1 MHMIFMNMRQKISAV
16 LAGFLLCVVTIAMTS
31 CAAFTKKQQAGAVV
45 EVNGHYLYR
54 STLDALTVG
63 LSSEDSL
70 RVAQQYIT
78 QWAKDALLFDKAK
91 SHTTPEM
98 EELVEDYRRTL
109 YMHAY
114 EEYLVDR
121 KMSKT
126 ISDSMALQIYT
137 QMPDRFVLNES
148 IVKGLMVVVPND
160 APTIAKLRK
169 WLEKESLDNI
179 EKYAYQNAN
188 GYELFTDRWLTTT
201 DIITHMPI
209 ERADLETKLKS
220 NNQIEVT
227 DSLKTYLLQVNEK
240 HLRGEQMPL
249 EYARPQIE
257 KIVLSAR
264 QVEFLQKER
273 ERLYNEAIQSG
284 RIKFYE

>member
-1 MHMIFMNMRQKISAV
+1 MHMIFMNMRQKISAI

-109 YMHAY
+109 YVHAY
-114 EEYLVDR
+114 EEYLVER

-201 DIITHMPI
+201 DIMTHMPI

>member
-31 CAAFTKKQQAGAVV
+31 CAAFTKKQQAGALV

-114 EEYLVDR
+114 EEYLVER

-126 ISDSMALQIYT
+126 ISDSMALQIYA

-201 DIITHMPI
+201 DIMTHMPI

-227 DSLKTYLLQVNEK
+227 DSLKTYLLQINEK

>member
-1 MHMIFMNMRQKISAV
+1 MHMIFMNMRQKISAI

-109 YMHAY
+109 YVHAY
-114 EEYLVDR
+114 EEYLVER

-188 GYELFTDRWLTTT
+188 EYELFTDRWLTTT
-201 DIITHMPI
+201 DIMTHMPI

>member
-16 LAGFLLCVVTIAMTS
+16 LAGFLLCVVTITMTG

-91 SHTTPEM
+91 SRTTPEM

-114 EEYLVDR
+114 EEYLVER

-126 ISDSMALQIYT
+126 ISDSMALQIYA

-201 DIITHMPI
+201 DIMTHMPI

>member
-16 LAGFLLCVVTIAMTS
+16 LAGFLLCVVTIAMTG

-114 EEYLVDR
+114 EEYLVER

-126 ISDSMALQIYT
+126 ISDSMALQIYA

-201 DIITHMPI
+201 DIMTHMPI

>member
-16 LAGFLLCVVTIAMTS
+16 LAGFLLCVVTITMTS

-114 EEYLVDR
+114 EEYLVER

-126 ISDSMALQIYT
+126 ISDSMALQIYA

-201 DIITHMPI
+201 DIMTHMPI

>member
-16 LAGFLLCVVTIAMTS
+16 LAGFLLCVVTITMTG

-109 YMHAY
+109 YVHAY
-114 EEYLVDR
+114 EEYLVER

-137 QMPDRFVLNES
+137 QMPDRFMLNES

-201 DIITHMPI
+201 DIMTHMPI

>member
-109 YMHAY
+109 YVHAY
-114 EEYLVDR
+114 EEYLVER

-126 ISDSMALQIYT
+126 ISDSMALQIYA

-201 DIITHMPI
+201 DIMTHMPI
-209 ERADLETKLKS
+209 ERVDLETKLKS

>member
-1 MHMIFMNMRQKISAV
+1 MIFMNMRQKISAV
-16 LAGFLLCVVTIAMTS
+16 LAGFLLCVVTITMTG

-126 ISDSMALQIYT
+126 ISDSMALQIYA

-148 IVKGLMVVVPND
+148 IVTGLMVVVPND

-201 DIITHMPI
+201 DIMTHMPI

-240 HLRGEQMPL
+240 HLRGEQMPI

>member
-16 LAGFLLCVVTIAMTS
+16 LAGFLLCVVTIAMTG

-109 YMHAY
+109 YVHAY
-114 EEYLVDR
+114 EEYLVER

-201 DIITHMPI
+201 DIMTHMPI